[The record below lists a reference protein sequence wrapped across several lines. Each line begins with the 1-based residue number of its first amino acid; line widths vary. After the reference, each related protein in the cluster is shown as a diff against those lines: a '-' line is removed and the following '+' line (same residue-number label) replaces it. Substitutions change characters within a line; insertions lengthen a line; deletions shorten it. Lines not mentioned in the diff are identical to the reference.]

1 MRKSL
6 LIVFCLCCL
15 SLQAAV
21 FQKSYSNAPLY
32 IVLQD
37 LESYFGYSFL
47 YRPQDLA
54 GAPTVT
60 ASFST
65 DDFAAVLRKALG
77 AQLVY
82 TKRKNILIIS
92 QVPKKPVEESMV
104 RHASVVCQNRTASV
118 VSAPVDTISGD
129 TVQVERVWLP
139 IEMLR
144 PGIQLAISPIDTIR
158 IARLRIEKPS
168 ATSTQTS
175 EYNRQKPVVSGHYLK
190 HSFLSSLSLGYGS
203 EINTQLDLEYVFFF
217 HKNWGFNTGFALDYA
232 GQYSTSWAHELRF
245 ALPLALRT
253 QWMFS
258 PLWGLQGTTGI
269 QIWFPMANP
278 NGTESQPFAIASNS
292 VDMAVYAELDAAY
305 VLSPHVTLLFG
316 LYGRFSP
323 LSTALTP
330 WSTGLRLGFLI
341 GK

>member
-6 LIVFCLCCL
+6 LIVYCLCCL

-32 IVLQD
+32 VVLQD
-37 LESYFGYSFL
+37 LENHFGYSFL

-65 DDFAAVLRKALG
+65 DDYAAVLRKALG

-92 QVPKKPVEESMV
+92 QVPKKPLEV
-104 RHASVVCQNRTASV
+104 SVQPSVISNQNSI
-118 VSAPVDTISGD
+118 VSAPVDTILED

-158 IARLRIEKPS
+158 IAHLRIEKPS
-168 ATSTQTS
+168 ATSTQAS
-175 EYNRQKPVVSGHYLK
+175 EYNRQIPVVSGHYLK

-217 HKNWGFNTGFALDYA
+217 HKNWGFSSGLAFDYA

-258 PLWGLQGTTGI
+258 PLWGLQGTTGM
-269 QIWFPMANP
+269 QVWFPMANP

-316 LYGRFSP
+316 LYGRFSA

-330 WSTGLRLGFLI
+330 WSTGLHLGFLI

>member
-1 MRKSL
+1 MRRGL

-21 FQKSYSNAPLY
+21 FQKSYYDTPLY
-32 IVLQD
+32 VVLQD
-37 LESYFGYSFL
+37 LERHFGCSFMC
-47 YRPQDLA
+47 RPQDVA
-54 GAPTVT
+54 NAPTVT

-65 DDFAAVLRKALG
+65 GDYAAVLRKVLG
-77 AQLVY
+77 SQLVY

-92 QVPKKPVEESMV
+92 QTTKKEGTSIPP
-104 RHASVVCQNRTASV
+104 SVVSNQNSI
-118 VSAPVDTISGD
+118 VSAPVDTISED

-158 IARLRIEKPS
+158 IAHLRIEKPS
-168 ATSTQTS
+168 VTSTHTS

-217 HKNWGFNTGFALDYA
+217 HKNWGFSSGLAFDYA
-232 GQYSTSWAHELRF
+232 GQYGTSWAHELRF

-253 QWMFS
+253 QWIFS

-269 QIWFPMANP
+269 QVWFPMANP

-305 VLSPHVTLLFG
+305 VLSPNVTLLFG
-316 LYGRFSP
+316 LYGRFSA
-323 LSTALTP
+323 LSSALTP
-330 WSTGLRLGFLI
+330 WSTGRHVGFLI